1 MPNLE
6 EGLIMS
12 DELKNAAEEARG
24 KVEDAAERLERKAKA
39 AAEDVAEKVEGK
51 AKTFSEQLEVAGNQL
66 VDQVQDLVKQGNV
79 RKLIIRTSDDREL
92 MQVSL
97 TVGAVAGG
105 VLALAAPWLA
115 ALGAIAALVARVKIE
130 VVREEA

>member
-1 MPNLE
+1 
-6 EGLIMS
+6 MS
-12 DELKNAAEEARG
+12 DELKQAAEEVKQKAG
-24 KVEDAAERLERKAKA
+24 EAADAAE
-39 AAEDVAEKVEGK
+39 DK

-66 VDQVQDLVKQGNV
+66 VDQVQDLIKQGNV
-79 RKLIIRTSDDREL
+79 RKIIIRTSDDREL

-115 ALGAIAALVARVKIE
+115 ALGAIAALVARVKLEI
-130 VVREEA
+130 VREEV

>member
-1 MPNLE
+1 MSE
-6 EGLIMS
+6 EMKTPEVETS
-12 DELKNAAEEARG
+12 EAP
-24 KVEDAAERLERKAKA
+24 KT
-39 AAEDVAEKVEGK
+39 
-51 AKTFSEQLEVAGNQL
+51 KTFTEQLEVAGKEL

-79 RKLIIRTSDDREL
+79 RKLIIKTSEGNEL

-105 VLALAAPWLA
+105 IAALAAPWLA

-130 VVREEA
+130 IVREEES